1 MSLFDMLQNSESG
14 QNGGIKGVAI
24 AVVTNNQ
31 DDEQFGRVKVKYPW
45 RDSED
50 ESYWARIITF
60 MAGNEMGGFFLPEV
74 NDEVLVAFENGEI
87 DQPYIL
93 GGLWSGKIKPPE
105 TNQDGKN
112 NLRFIKSRSGHKI
125 VLDDTD
131 GSEKIEI
138 IDKTEKN
145 ILTIDTSSN
154 TITLTSDKD
163 IIIKAS
169 NGKISLDA
177 MELELKSSANAKVE
191 AGGNLDLTAT
201 GNNTIKGA
209 MVMIN

>member
-31 DDEQFGRVKVKYPW
+31 DDEQLGRVKVKYPW